1 MDSKGFLH
9 FLKRGG
15 RKTTVAERVLR
26 LVSQFQDFLTEQ
38 PNTSLDKAKP
48 DQLDAFTRWIEKK
61 QNAKTYLWAIRYY
74 YQFTK
79 NEEMERYAS
88 QLREERIIRKPFALK
103 DFRGVDLGHIATLK
117 DSGIGNIHQMLDAG
131 KTPRLRAALADET
144 GIPANSILELVKLS
158 DLARVPG
165 IKSIRAR
172 LYHDA
177 GLDSIEMIAALEPD
191 QILEITTRFIQQTG
205 FDGIPPLPREV
216 QSLVKK
222 ARTLPKV
229 VEFE

>member
-1 MDSKGFLH
+1 MDTQAFLQ

-15 RKTTVAERVLR
+15 RKPDVAERILR
-26 LVSQFQDFLTEQ
+26 LVTHFQVFLADQADT
-38 PNTSLDKAKP
+38 NLDNVKP
-48 DQLDAFTRWIEKK
+48 DHLDTFTIWIEKE

-74 YQFTK
+74 YQFT
-79 NEEMERYAS
+79 NIEEMAGYAS

-103 DFRGVDLGHIATLK
+103 DFRGVDPTHIEALRA
-117 DSGIGNIHQMLDAG
+117 SGIRNIRQMLEAG

-144 GIPANSILELVKLS
+144 NIPPASILELVKLS

-177 GLDSIEMIAALEPD
+177 GLDSIEKIAALEPD
-191 QILEITTRFIQQTG
+191 QILEIATRFIQQSG

-222 ARTLPKV
+222 ARSIPKV
-229 VEFE
+229 LELE